1 MEVIAFLF
9 YICLMENEL
18 VEKSFKDTMKR
29 FSKEVL
35 NMSEEF
41 VSEIEDCE
49 TFFEIKDTLEKH
61 FSELKKSIGF
71 FDVCSDCKE
80 KEKEID
86 ELKEEL
92 DEAREENS
100 DLSEEVDE
108 LSEWKDKS
116 KLSYYPESLPELY
129 KLEAFKR
136 NVNRLSVSEVESRLD
151 A

>member
-1 MEVIAFLF
+1 MER
-9 YICLMENEL
+9 EL
-18 VEKSFKDTMKR
+18 VEKSFKDTLKR

-35 NMSEEF
+35 NMSDEF

-49 TFFEIKDTLEKH
+49 TFSQIKDTLKIY
-61 FSELKKSIGF
+61 FDELKKSIGLLSG
-71 FDVCSDCKE
+71 DDCPYCEE
-80 KEKEID
+80 KDDRI
-86 ELKEEL
+86 EEL
-92 DEAREENS
+92 EGELEEVEEERDN
-100 DLSEEVDE
+100 LSEEVDE

-136 NVNRLSVSEVESRLD
+136 NANRLSVSEVEYRLD